1 MSAVSV
7 LRKKSTLP
15 DASVNEFAALGILDP
30 EAWPPK
36 TTSRRIHTEDELQR
50 DQADEEQ
57 AGSVSWIRDN
67 IRVARTQRGPKV
79 TWTPWKNGSE
89 LSMIRDWI
97 FPQCAVLDPYSSPV
111 EDLRKEA
118 VNVVSRWDEQNKD
131 LELPHSILATASLTD
146 AMLHDTQPTSE
157 RIKHI
162 SNQALQSI
170 YAMAF
175 CRFVNGFVD
184 RDVAK
189 ASLTAMAT
197 TTIIDKDG
205 LTTSTSRG
213 ESSMYALASKIGMP
227 LHFVEMRHQ
236 ITHETMPSIEE
247 LAKIT
252 EEALVWMYER
262 WWKMN
267 VSFDPTAAWTK
278 WRTSEEQR
286 PMGLVDTS

>member
-1 MSAVSV
+1 
-7 LRKKSTLP
+7 
-15 DASVNEFAALGILDP
+15 
-30 EAWPPK
+30 
-36 TTSRRIHTEDELQR
+36 
-50 DQADEEQ
+50 
-57 AGSVSWIRDN
+57 
-67 IRVARTQRGPKV
+67 
-79 TWTPWKNGSE
+79 
-89 LSMIRDWI
+89 MIRDWF

-111 EDLRKEA
+111 EDLREEA
-118 VNVVSRWDEQNKD
+118 VNVVNRWDEQNRD

-252 EEALVWMYER
+252 EEALGWMYER

-267 VSFDPTAAWTK
+267 VSFDPAAAWTK
-278 WRTSEEQR
+278 WRATEEQR